1 MFKRLFRSPVS
12 AAHARGAPESN
23 PCPTGVVTG
32 GMGMKPVGRQ
42 AGVPQITDGSVTQLQ
57 SFEEIYRGVPLKA
70 AGAYSILKVA
80 EMTRS
85 PHLTEM
91 SAEAKRSSLL
101 MALEAADVDVEDVL
115 QDAMMR
121 ERALNGYEEAQ
132 WQRLQDFEEGKLAE
146 NGNIQAELDRLTAQ
160 YMSRIQVNLDAVAR
174 EQDAFRSWQKRKQQE
189 SQRIAEAAAF
199 SVPPNAAPGSSLP
212 AVVERIRSRPAAA
225 GGRPS

>member
-1 MFKRLFRSPVS
+1 MFKRLFQSPVTG
-12 AAHARGAPESN
+12 ALAGNARPNGII
-23 PCPTGVVTG
+23 TG
-32 GMGMKPVGRQ
+32 GIGIEPVREL
-42 AGVPQITDGSVTQLQ
+42 ASVPQATDGSVTQFQ
-57 SFEEIYRGVPLKA
+57 SFEEIYRGVPLKP
-70 AGAYSILKVA
+70 AGAYGILKVA

-121 ERALNGYEEAQ
+121 QRALNDYEEGQ
-132 WQRLQDFEEGKLAE
+132 WQRLQEFEEGKLGE
-146 NGNIQAELDRLTAQ
+146 NSNIQAELDRLTEQ
-160 YMSRIQVNLDAVAR
+160 HMSQIQVNLDAVAR
-174 EQDAFRSWQKRKQQE
+174 EQDAFRAWQKRKQQE